1 MRDQQSWEAR
11 YRTGDHAEPVPDPF
25 LVQAHEHLVE
35 ALLPRRRKA
44 LDLAGGAGR
53 NSVYLAQL
61 GFDVTLVD
69 FSSAALQKARRLA
82 AQQGVALELIQADLA
97 EGPQPWLSPSS
108 LDLVIV
114 FFYLERSLFPAIH
127 AALKSGGLLVYRTYT
142 VDQLRFPGRPR
153 HPMHLLQ
160 HNELLNAFRDFR
172 VLFYEEIVKDK
183 GVASL
188 IAQKT

>member
-1 MRDQQSWEAR
+1 MSDRQSWEAR

-25 LVQAHEHLVE
+25 LVQARDQLEE
-35 ALLPRRRKA
+35 LLPRRRKA

-53 NSVYLAQL
+53 NSIYLAQL

-82 AQQGVALELIQADLA
+82 AKQGLSLNPIQADLTKD
-97 EGPQPWLSPSS
+97 PHPWLLPSS

-127 AALKSGGLLVYRTYT
+127 DALKPGGLLVYRTYT
-142 VDQLRFPGRPR
+142 LDQLRFPGRPR

-160 HNELLNAFRDFR
+160 QNELLNAFRDFR
-172 VLFYEEIVKDK
+172 VLFYEEVVKGK
-183 GVASL
+183 GVAGL
-188 IAQKT
+188 IAQRPD